1 MDSKLQDQMDNLTAP
16 ATLGFFEELFGTT
29 ENPQKAYPLEGTD
42 EAQGIPESQMALELE
57 VRLNTRI

>member
-1 MDSKLQDQMDNLTAP
+1 MDNLTAP